1 MPSNTVATNNTTAF
15 QSLDYTCDAPGNRMR
30 ESTILDKELAPEEKS
45 SKSNTS
51 CKEGRPAGRKHKQIA
66 AEGSVSVKDSVPG
79 GLSLT
84 GVAAEIER
92 VSVAQVQNGVMSS
105 GHRDRTQAD
114 ASGGHTDRDRTQAD
128 ASSGRT
134 DRDRTQAD
142 ASSGHTDRDRTQADA
157 SGGHT
162 DRDRTQADA
171 SSGHTDRDRTQA
183 DASSC
188 PKQERKGPE
197 KNGLPDAPGSPSAS
211 QSEDGPLGPP
221 TLLQKSRSP
230 RSLENRFLV
239 SREPSRDPSWD
250 EQEDSEKD
258 KEETLT
264 TPPRKKRGRRK
275 LERPTKY
282 VEQKEDGGDT
292 AKKQGV
298 GGPGTGRL
306 RGSVSLRQRPIPR
319 VTFQAGDPYY
329 ISKRTR
335 EEWLAKWKMEAEK
348 KAQLVSVLNLMEDHE
363 EMEPE
368 PEQKEEV
375 SVITPHQQQQ
385 QQQQPTNPA
394 SPTVATTPEPV
405 PLAGGDKTSPKIADT
420 EPEYED
426 GRDFGIG
433 ELVWGK
439 LRGFSWWP
447 GRIVSW
453 WITGRS
459 RAAEGTRW
467 VMWFGDGKFSVVC
480 VEKLLPFSSF
490 SNAFHQP
497 TFIKQPMYKKAIY
510 EVLQVA
516 STRAGKAFLACPES
530 TPNPHNTQMIDWAMT
545 GFQPTGPKGLEPP
558 EEERNPYKEVYP
570 DVWVEPEA
578 AAYTPPPAKKP
589 RKSTAAEKPKV
600 KEMIDEG
607 TRERLVYEVRQK
619 CRSIEDI
626 CISCGSLN
634 VSREHPL
641 FAGGMCQSCKNC
653 FLECAYQYDD
663 DGYQSYCTICCGGR
677 EVLMC
682 GNNNCCRCFCVECVD
697 LLVGP
702 GAAQIAIKE
711 DPWCCYMC
719 EKSQKG
725 VFGLLERHTDWPCRL
740 QHFFANNHDQDFEQ
754 PKLYPPV
761 MAEKRQPIRVLSLF
775 DGIATGLLVLK
786 ELGIQVER
794 YVASEVCE
802 DSITVGIVRH
812 QGRIMYVGDV
822 RNVTRKHLHE
832 WGPFDLVIGGSPCN
846 DLSIVNPARKG
857 LYEGTGRLF
866 FEFYRLLHEAR
877 PKEGDN
883 RPFFWLFENVVA
895 MGVSDKRDIS
905 RFLECN
911 PVMIDAKEVTAAHR
925 ARYFWGNL
933 PGMNRPLTAMFTDR
947 LDLQDCLEHGRTAK
961 FGKVRTITTRSNSIK
976 QGKDQHFPVFMNEK
990 EDILWCTEMERVFGF
1005 PVHYTDVSNM
1015 SRLAR
1020 QRLLGRSW
1028 SVPVIRHL
1036 FAPLKEY
1043 FACV

>member
-1 MPSNTVATNNTTAF
+1 MPSNTVATNNTAAF
-15 QSLDYTCDAPGNRMR
+15 QSLDYTCDASGNRMR
-30 ESTILDKELAPEEKS
+30 ESAILDTELAPDETS

-51 CKEGRPAGRKHKQIA
+51 CKEGRPAGRKHKHIS
-66 AEGSVSVKDSVPG
+66 AEGSVSVKDSVAG
-79 GLSLT
+79 GGGNSLT
-84 GVAAEIER
+84 GVAAERER
-92 VSVAQVQNGVMSS
+92 VSVAQVQNGVMS
-105 GHRDRTQAD
+105 
-114 ASGGHTDRDRTQAD
+114 GGY
-128 ASSGRT
+128 
-134 DRDRTQAD
+134 
-142 ASSGHTDRDRTQADA
+142 
-157 SGGHT
+157 
-162 DRDRTQADA
+162 
-171 SSGHTDRDRTQA
+171 TDRDRTQA

-197 KNGLPDAPGSPSAS
+197 KNGLPGAPGSSSAS
-211 QSEDGPLGPP
+211 QAEDGPPGPP
-221 TLLQKSRSP
+221 TLLHQSRSP
-230 RSLENRFLV
+230 PSLENRFLV
-239 SREPSRDPSWD
+239 SREPSQD
-250 EQEDSEKD
+250 EQDDSEKN

-292 AKKQGV
+292 AKNQ
-298 GGPGTGRL
+298 
-306 RGSVSLRQRPIPR
+306 
-319 VTFQAGDPYY
+319 
-329 ISKRTR
+329 
-335 EEWLAKWKMEAEK
+335 AEK

-363 EMEPE
+363 EMAPE
-368 PEQKEEV
+368 PQQKEEV

-385 QQQQPTNPA
+385 QQQQQPTEPA

-405 PLAGGDKTSPKIADT
+405 PMAGGDKTSPKTADT

-453 WITGRS
+453 WMTGRS

-510 EVLQVA
+510 EVLQMA
-516 STRAGKAFLACPES
+516 STRAGKTFLACPES
-530 TPNPHNTQMIDWAMT
+530 DETDTSKSVDLHNNQMIDWAVT

-719 EKSQKG
+719 EKGQKG

-933 PGMNRPLTAMFTDR
+933 PGMNRLVRERPLMAMFTDR

>member
-1 MPSNTVATNNTTAF
+1 TV
-15 QSLDYTCDAPGNRMR
+15 CAP
-30 ESTILDKELAPEEKS
+30 
-45 SKSNTS
+45 
-51 CKEGRPAGRKHKQIA
+51 C
-66 AEGSVSVKDSVPG
+66 
-79 GLSLT
+79 
-84 GVAAEIER
+84 
-92 VSVAQVQNGVMSS
+92 
-105 GHRDRTQAD
+105 
-114 ASGGHTDRDRTQAD
+114 
-128 ASSGRT
+128 
-134 DRDRTQAD
+134 
-142 ASSGHTDRDRTQADA
+142 
-157 SGGHT
+157 
-162 DRDRTQADA
+162 
-171 SSGHTDRDRTQA
+171 
-183 DASSC
+183 
-188 PKQERKGPE
+188 
-197 KNGLPDAPGSPSAS
+197 
-211 QSEDGPLGPP
+211 
-221 TLLQKSRSP
+221 
-230 RSLENRFLV
+230 F
-239 SREPSRDPSWD
+239 
-250 EQEDSEKD
+250 
-258 KEETLT
+258 
-264 TPPRKKRGRRK
+264 
-275 LERPTKY
+275 
-282 VEQKEDGGDT
+282 
-292 AKKQGV
+292 

-306 RGSVSLRQRPIPR
+306 RGSVSLRQRPMPR

-335 EEWLAKWKMEAEK
+335 EECLAKWKME
-348 KAQLVSVLNLMEDHE
+348 VSTV
-363 EMEPE
+363 P
-368 PEQKEEV
+368 PTV
-375 SVITPHQQQQ
+375 S
-385 QQQQPTNPA
+385 QQPTDPA

-405 PLAGGDKTSPKIADT
+405 PMAGGDKTSPKTADT

-516 STRAGKAFLACPES
+516 STRAGKTFLACPGSDETDTS
-530 TPNPHNTQMIDWAMT
+530 KSVDLHNNQMIDWAVT

>member
-1 MPSNTVATNNTTAF
+1 
-15 QSLDYTCDAPGNRMR
+15 
-30 ESTILDKELAPEEKS
+30 
-45 SKSNTS
+45 
-51 CKEGRPAGRKHKQIA
+51 
-66 AEGSVSVKDSVPG
+66 
-79 GLSLT
+79 
-84 GVAAEIER
+84 
-92 VSVAQVQNGVMSS
+92 
-105 GHRDRTQAD
+105 
-114 ASGGHTDRDRTQAD
+114 
-128 ASSGRT
+128 
-134 DRDRTQAD
+134 
-142 ASSGHTDRDRTQADA
+142 
-157 SGGHT
+157 
-162 DRDRTQADA
+162 
-171 SSGHTDRDRTQA
+171 
-183 DASSC
+183 
-188 PKQERKGPE
+188 
-197 KNGLPDAPGSPSAS
+197 
-211 QSEDGPLGPP
+211 
-221 TLLQKSRSP
+221 
-230 RSLENRFLV
+230 
-239 SREPSRDPSWD
+239 
-250 EQEDSEKD
+250 
-258 KEETLT
+258 
-264 TPPRKKRGRRK
+264 
-275 LERPTKY
+275 
-282 VEQKEDGGDT
+282 
-292 AKKQGV
+292 
-298 GGPGTGRL
+298 
-306 RGSVSLRQRPIPR
+306 
-319 VTFQAGDPYY
+319 
-329 ISKRTR
+329 
-335 EEWLAKWKMEAEK
+335 
-348 KAQLVSVLNLMEDHE
+348 MEDHE

-368 PEQKEEV
+368 PQQKEEV

-385 QQQQPTNPA
+385 QQQQQPTDPA

-405 PLAGGDKTSPKIADT
+405 PMAGGDTTSPKTADT

-453 WITGRS
+453 WMTGRS

-467 VMWFGDGKFSVVC
+467 VMWFGDGKFSVVSH
-480 VEKLLPFSSF
+480 VS
-490 SNAFHQP
+490 
-497 TFIKQPMYKKAIY
+497 
-510 EVLQVA
+510 LQVA

-530 TPNPHNTQMIDWAMT
+530 DETDTSKSVDLHNNQMIDWAMT

-558 EEERNPYKEVYP
+558 EGKLEFHVYFTMICSEYIGNHLSL
-570 DVWVEPEA
+570 DVHVTVA
-578 AAYTPPPAKKP
+578 
-589 RKSTAAEKPKV
+589 
-600 KEMIDEG
+600 
-607 TRERLVYEVRQK
+607 
-619 CRSIEDI
+619 
-626 CISCGSLN
+626 N
-634 VSREHPL
+634 VL
-641 FAGGMCQSCKNC
+641 FTVFQNC

-719 EKSQKG
+719 EKGQKG

>member
-1 MPSNTVATNNTTAF
+1 
-15 QSLDYTCDAPGNRMR
+15 
-30 ESTILDKELAPEEKS
+30 
-45 SKSNTS
+45 
-51 CKEGRPAGRKHKQIA
+51 
-66 AEGSVSVKDSVPG
+66 
-79 GLSLT
+79 
-84 GVAAEIER
+84 
-92 VSVAQVQNGVMSS
+92 MSS
-105 GHRDRTQAD
+105 
-114 ASGGHTDRDRTQAD
+114 GHTDRDRTQAD

-134 DRDRTQAD
+134 DRDRTKADASSGRTDRDRIQAD
-142 ASSGHTDRDRTQADA
+142 ASSGHTDRDRTQAE
-157 SGGHT
+157 
-162 DRDRTQADA
+162 
-171 SSGHTDRDRTQA
+171 
-183 DASSC
+183 ASSC

-211 QSEDGPLGPP
+211 QSEDGPPGPP

-230 RSLENRFLV
+230 PSLENRFLV
-239 SREPSRDPSWD
+239 SREPSRD

-368 PEQKEEV
+368 PQQKEEV

-385 QQQQPTNPA
+385 QQQQPTDPA

-405 PLAGGDKTSPKIADT
+405 PMAGGDKTSPKTADT

-453 WITGRS
+453 WMTGRS

-530 TPNPHNTQMIDWAMT
+530 DETDTSKSVDLHNNQMIDWAMT

-558 EEERNPYKEVYP
+558 EGKLKFHVYFTMICSECIGNHLSLEPPEGKRSSYHVYNPSNK
-570 DVWVEPEA
+570 
-578 AAYTPPPAKKP
+578 TGQ
-589 RKSTAAEKPKV
+589 V
-600 KEMIDEG
+600 K
-607 TRERLVYEVRQK
+607 Y
-619 CRSIEDI
+619 I

-719 EKSQKG
+719 EKGQKG

>member
-1 MPSNTVATNNTTAF
+1 MLQRWLSLWKFLPSPQRNSGALSV
-15 QSLDYTCDAPGNRMR
+15 
-30 ESTILDKELAPEEKS
+30 TIGFLA
-45 SKSNTS
+45 
-51 CKEGRPAGRKHKQIA
+51 GRPAPRKSLG
-66 AEGSVSVKDSVPG
+66 GSKLLPFKNDGGHCVLGDLQCCRNVLVLFPRSVP
-79 GLSLT
+79 
-84 GVAAEIER
+84 R
-92 VSVAQVQNGVMSS
+92 
-105 GHRDRTQAD
+105 H
-114 ASGGHTDRDRTQAD
+114 
-128 ASSGRT
+128 
-134 DRDRTQAD
+134 
-142 ASSGHTDRDRTQADA
+142 
-157 SGGHT
+157 
-162 DRDRTQADA
+162 
-171 SSGHTDRDRTQA
+171 
-183 DASSC
+183 
-188 PKQERKGPE
+188 
-197 KNGLPDAPGSPSAS
+197 
-211 QSEDGPLGPP
+211 
-221 TLLQKSRSP
+221 
-230 RSLENRFLV
+230 
-239 SREPSRDPSWD
+239 
-250 EQEDSEKD
+250 
-258 KEETLT
+258 
-264 TPPRKKRGRRK
+264 
-275 LERPTKY
+275 
-282 VEQKEDGGDT
+282 
-292 AKKQGV
+292 
-298 GGPGTGRL
+298 
-306 RGSVSLRQRPIPR
+306 
-319 VTFQAGDPYY
+319 
-329 ISKRTR
+329 
-335 EEWLAKWKMEAEK
+335 
-348 KAQLVSVLNLMEDHE
+348 
-363 EMEPE
+363 
-368 PEQKEEV
+368 
-375 SVITPHQQQQ
+375 
-385 QQQQPTNPA
+385 NP
-394 SPTVATTPEPV
+394 
-405 PLAGGDKTSPKIADT
+405 
-420 EPEYED
+420 D
-426 GRDFGIG
+426 GRGFSIG

-453 WITGRS
+453 WMTGRS

-467 VMWFGDGKFSVVC
+467 VMWFGDGKFSVVSDEMMTTTTGH
-480 VEKLLPFSSF
+480 VP
-490 SNAFHQP
+490 
-497 TFIKQPMYKKAIY
+497 
-510 EVLQVA
+510 LQVA
-516 STRAGKAFLACPES
+516 STRAGKAFIACPES
-530 TPNPHNTQMIDWAMT
+530 DETDSSKSVDLQSKQMIEWAKT

-558 EEERNPYKEVYP
+558 EGN
-570 DVWVEPEA
+570 D
-578 AAYTPPPAKKP
+578 TTNLQSSNHF
-589 RKSTAAEKPKV
+589 STAV
-600 KEMIDEG
+600 F
-607 TRERLVYEVRQK
+607 Q
-619 CRSIEDI
+619 
-626 CISCGSLN
+626 
-634 VSREHPL
+634 
-641 FAGGMCQSCKNC
+641 NC

-711 DPWCCYMC
+711 DPWSCYMC
-719 EKSQKG
+719 EKGQKG
-725 VFGLLERHTDWPCRL
+725 VFGLLERRTDWPCRL
-740 QHFFANNHDQDFEQ
+740 QHFFANNHDQDFEP

-802 DSITVGIVRH
+802 DSVTVGIVRH

-911 PVMIDAKEVTAAHR
+911 PVMIDAKEVSAAHR

-933 PGMNRPLTAMFTDR
+933 PGMNRPLTAMCTDR
-947 LDLQDCLEHGRTAK
+947 LDLQECLEHGRTAK

>member
-1 MPSNTVATNNTTAF
+1 MPSNTVATNNTAAF

-30 ESTILDKELAPEEKS
+30 ESAILDKELAPEEKS

-79 GLSLT
+79 GGGNSLT
-84 GVAAEIER
+84 GVAAERER
-92 VSVAQVQNGVMSS
+92 VSVAQVQNGVMS
-105 GHRDRTQAD
+105 G
-114 ASGGHTDRDRTQAD
+114 
-128 ASSGRT
+128 
-134 DRDRTQAD
+134 
-142 ASSGHTDRDRTQADA
+142 GHTDRDRTQADA

-211 QSEDGPLGPP
+211 QSEDGPPGPP

-230 RSLENRFLV
+230 PSLENRFLV
-239 SREPSRDPSWD
+239 RREPSREPSRD

-368 PEQKEEV
+368 PQQKEEV

-385 QQQQPTNPA
+385 QQQQPTDPA

-405 PLAGGDKTSPKIADT
+405 PMAGGDKTSPKTADT

-453 WITGRS
+453 WMTGRS

-530 TPNPHNTQMIDWAMT
+530 DETDTSKSVDLHNNQMIDWAMT

-589 RKSTAAEKPKV
+589 RKSTAVEKPKV

-719 EKSQKG
+719 EKGQKG

-933 PGMNRPLTAMFTDR
+933 PGMNRLVRERPLTAMFTDR

>member
-1 MPSNTVATNNTTAF
+1 MPSNTVTNTASF
-15 QSLDYTCDAPGNRMR
+15 KGSDYADSPGNRMG
-30 ESTILDKELAPEEKS
+30 ESTILDMDLMTEEKS
-45 SKSNTS
+45 AKSSAS
-51 CKEGRPAGRKHKQIA
+51 CKVGKPGRKLKQFPVESCGSFKDGVGVGNNSYTGVGRP
-66 AEGSVSVKDSVPG
+66 SM
-79 GLSLT
+79 
-84 GVAAEIER
+84 
-92 VSVAQVQNGVMSS
+92 AQVHNGDMG
-105 GHRDRTQAD
+105 GHRDRTSD
-114 ASGGHTDRDRTQAD
+114 A
-128 ASSGRT
+128 
-134 DRDRTQAD
+134 
-142 ASSGHTDRDRTQADA
+142 
-157 SGGHT
+157 
-162 DRDRTQADA
+162 
-171 SSGHTDRDRTQA
+171 
-183 DASSC
+183 C
-188 PKQERKGPE
+188 FPKQEKKE
-197 KNGLPDAPGSPSAS
+197 VENGIP
-211 QSEDGPLGPP
+211 
-221 TLLQKSRSP
+221 
-230 RSLENRFLV
+230 
-239 SREPSRDPSWD
+239 RDPSSCRAEDSSQGQSLSPSQENGFLPSQD
-250 EQEDSEKD
+250 EQDSEKHKD
-258 KEETLT
+258 DSRT
-264 TPPRKKRGRRK
+264 TPRKKRGRRK

-282 VEQKEDGGDT
+282 VEHKEEDGGDAVKT
-292 AKKQGV
+292 
-298 GGPGTGRL
+298 
-306 RGSVSLRQRPIPR
+306 
-319 VTFQAGDPYY
+319 
-329 ISKRTR
+329 
-335 EEWLAKWKMEAEK
+335 EADK
-348 KAQLVSVLNLMEDHE
+348 KAKLMSAMNTMKDHKE
-363 EMEPE
+363 REIET
-368 PEQKEEV
+368 QREEV
-375 SVITPHQQQQ
+375 SIIKHPPPSKQQQPQPQSHTQSQLQPQYQQQSQPSLPQQQQ
-385 QQQQPTNPA
+385 QQQHQQPQQQQPTDPA

-405 PLAGGDKTSPKIADT
+405 AIGGGDKASPKSADT

-426 GRDFGIG
+426 GRGFGIG

-453 WITGRS
+453 WMTGRS

-480 VEKLLPFSSF
+480 VEKLLPLSSF
-490 SNAFHQP
+490 NNAFHQP
-497 TFIKQPMYKKAIY
+497 TYNKQPMYKKAIY
-510 EVLQVA
+510 EVLQAA
-516 STRAGKAFLACPES
+516 SSRAGKAFIACPDNDETETS
-530 TPNPHNTQMIDWAMT
+530 KSVEMLNKQMIDWAMN

-558 EEERNPYKEVYP
+558 EDERNPYKEVYP
-570 DVWVEPEA
+570 EMCLEPEA

-589 RKSTAAEKPKV
+589 RKSTAEKPKV
-600 KEMIDEG
+600 KDIIDER
-607 TRERLVYEVRQK
+607 TRERLVHEVRQK
-619 CRSIEDI
+619 SRSIEDI

-634 VSREHPL
+634 VNREHPL
-641 FAGGMCQSCKNC
+641 FGGGMCQSCKNC

-697 LLVGP
+697 LLVGH
-702 GAAQIAIKE
+702 GAAHAAIKE
-711 DPWCCYMC
+711 DPWNCYMC
-719 EKSQKG
+719 SQKG
-725 VFGLLERHTDWPCRL
+725 VFGLLERRTDWPCRL
-740 QHFFANNHDQDFEQ
+740 QHFFANNHDQDFDP

-761 MAEKRQPIRVLSLF
+761 MVEKRKPIRVLSLF

-786 ELGIQVER
+786 ELGIHVDR
-794 YVASEVCE
+794 YIASEVCE

-822 RNVTRKHLHE
+822 RNVTRKHIHE

-857 LYEGTGRLF
+857 LFEGTGRLF

-877 PKEGDN
+877 PKAGEE

-911 PVMIDAKEVTAAHR
+911 PVMIDAKEVSAAHR

-933 PGMNRPLTAMFTDR
+933 PGMNRLVYEWPLSAMYTDR

-961 FGKVRTITTRSNSIK
+961 FEKVRTITTRSNSIK

-990 EDILWCTEMERVFGF
+990 EDILWCTEMERIFGF

>member
-1 MPSNTVATNNTTAF
+1 MPSNTVATNNTAAF

-30 ESTILDKELAPEEKS
+30 ESAILDKELAPEEKS

-79 GLSLT
+79 GGGNSLT
-84 GVAAEIER
+84 GVAAERER
-92 VSVAQVQNGVMSS
+92 VSVAQVQNGVM
-105 GHRDRTQAD
+105 
-114 ASGGHTDRDRTQAD
+114 SGGHTDRDRTQAD
-128 ASSGRT
+128 ASG
-134 DRDRTQAD
+134 
-142 ASSGHTDRDRTQADA
+142 
-157 SGGHT
+157 
-162 DRDRTQADA
+162 
-171 SSGHTDRDRTQA
+171 GHTDRDRTQA

-211 QSEDGPLGPP
+211 QSEDGPPGPP

-230 RSLENRFLV
+230 PSLENRFLV
-239 SREPSRDPSWD
+239 RREPSREPSRD

-368 PEQKEEV
+368 PQQKEEV

-385 QQQQPTNPA
+385 QQQQPTDPA

-405 PLAGGDKTSPKIADT
+405 PMAGGDKTSPKTADT

-453 WITGRS
+453 WMTGRS

-467 VMWFGDGKFSVVC
+467 VMWFGDGKFSVVSK
-480 VEKLLPFSSF
+480 KLVYPLVGFTTTSLACTNYILSF
-490 SNAFHQP
+490 S
-497 TFIKQPMYKKAIY
+497 T
-510 EVLQVA
+510 
-516 STRAGKAFLACPES
+516 
-530 TPNPHNTQMIDWAMT
+530 
-545 GFQPTGPKGLEPP
+545 
-558 EEERNPYKEVYP
+558 
-570 DVWVEPEA
+570 
-578 AAYTPPPAKKP
+578 
-589 RKSTAAEKPKV
+589 
-600 KEMIDEG
+600 
-607 TRERLVYEVRQK
+607 
-619 CRSIEDI
+619 DI

-719 EKSQKG
+719 EKGQKG